1 MIWIKFCG
9 LRSAADVAAAVLAGA
24 NAVGFVTA
32 EGSPRQ
38 VSPSEVAGYSAGCS
52 IERFLVTL
60 NQTPDDLLDAVG
72 VAGVTGVQPHGEHS
86 REAAT
91 AALQAGLK
99 VLFPI
104 PIGEGAKES
113 VAPPGSMPIL
123 DSINPGSGVRFDPTM
138 IPYLPDRFVV
148 AGGLTPENVR
158 EVAIDLDPYGVD
170 VSSGIESEP
179 GVKEADLMTRFVEAL
194 R

>member
-1 MIWIKFCG
+1 
-9 LRSAADVAAAVLAGA
+9 
-24 NAVGFVTA
+24 
-32 EGSPRQ
+32 
-38 VSPSEVAGYSAGCS
+38 
-52 IERFLVTL
+52 
-60 NQTPDDLLDAVG
+60 
-72 VAGVTGVQPHGEHS
+72 
-86 REAAT
+86 
-91 AALQAGLK
+91 LQAGLK

-104 PIGEGAKES
+104 PVGEGTEAS
-113 VAPPGSMPIL
+113 APPPGSMPIL
-123 DSINPGSGVRFDPTM
+123 DGINPGSGVRFDPTM

-158 EVAIDLDPYGVD
+158 EVTIDLDPYGVD